1 LDDEGKGDTGV
12 IGALRKTVSAL
23 IGLFVFTGSLVG
35 SVDAANATS
44 DAHQVAMLG
53 CLSQRLVKPSTYSL
67 GCGSGTYVITNAHWV
82 NWGIDGARGTGNY
95 VVNTCSP
102 TCAADNNDSY
112 SASFVVRNI
121 KPTARGPVYKV
132 ITIRYLQAGKF
143 TKISWTLPPF
153 ST

>member
-1 LDDEGKGDTGV
+1 VISTLGKTA
-12 IGALRKTVSAL
+12 ALLV
-23 IGLFVFTGSLVG
+23 GLFVFSGSLVG
-35 SVDAANATS
+35 GVDVANATT

-82 NWGIDGARGTGNY
+82 NWGNDGARGTGNY

-102 TCAADNNDSY
+102 TCAADNNVSY

-121 KPTARGPVYKV
+121 KATANGPVYKV
-132 ITIRYLQAGKF
+132 ITIRYLHAGKH
-143 TKISWTLPPF
+143 TKISWALPPF
-153 ST
+153 PT